1 MTSVAPA
8 TGWVDDYLARIG
20 ATRPVSANL
29 QTLHDLQLAH
39 LLAVPFENL
48 SIHLG
53 EPIVLNQ
60 AALVTKVI
68 WMHRGGFCYE
78 LNGAFAG
85 LLTAL
90 GFRVSLLS
98 ARVFG
103 ADQQPGPPFD
113 HMTLRV
119 DLAES
124 WLVDVGFGRFARLPL
139 QLSFRGD
146 QPDPGGTFRVAGS
159 PTRQGDFDV
168 FHDGEPA
175 YRADP
180 RPYALSDFAPAC
192 WWQQTFPG
200 SHFRKSPTCSIF
212 TSSGRITLSRDRLI
226 VTEDGHRQERT
237 LTSDTEILAAYRH
250 YFGITLDRVPVINED
265 SSHLSPAR

>member
-1 MTSVAPA
+1 MTSATST

-20 ATRPVSANL
+20 ATRPVSADL
-29 QTLHDLQLAH
+29 RALRDLQLAH

-53 EPIVLNQ
+53 EPIVLDR
-60 AALVTKVI
+60 AELLTKVTR
-68 WMHRGGFCYE
+68 MHRGGFCYE
-78 LNGAFAG
+78 LNGAFAF

-90 GFRVSLLS
+90 GFRVCLLS

-103 ADQQPGPPFD
+103 AGKQPGPPFD

-119 DLAES
+119 DLAEP
-124 WLVDVGFGRFARLPL
+124 WLVDVGFGRFAVQPL
-139 QLSFRGD
+139 QLSFRGE
-146 QPDPGGTFRVAGS
+146 QPDPAGTFRVADS
-159 PTRQGDFDV
+159 PSGHGDFDV

-175 YRADP
+175 YRVDP
-180 RPYALSDFAPAC
+180 RPYELSDFAPTC

-200 SHFRKSPTCSIF
+200 SHFRQSLICSIS
-212 TSSGRITLSRDRLI
+212 TRSGRITLSRDRLI
-226 VTEDGHRQERT
+226 VTEDGHREEHT

-250 YFGITLDRVPVINED
+250 YFGITLDRVPVIKGD
-265 SSHLSPAR
+265 